1 MDCKTLVMFAKRG
14 FEAIVMS
21 LISTIVFT
29 ISISFMNSIRVYRRI
44 KKIKPQFETTKKHFK
59 ELCDDSFIIT
69 MKCIKSY
76 YTIADNCRGCYRSL
90 ISELESQKNQLIK
103 LSKYSFVRG
112 KSLDDIIDAIST
124 YEFIIYRLSIISVTE
139 FDWGK
144 VTYSDTYKD
153 DVTNEINKLNKFFK
167 LTEVN

>member
-1 MDCKTLVMFAKRG
+1 MDWETLVMFAKRG

-29 ISISFMNSIRVYRRI
+29 ISVSFMNSIRVYRRI

-59 ELCDDSFIIT
+59 ELCGDSFIIT
-69 MKCIKSY
+69 IKCIKSY
-76 YTIADNCRGCYRSL
+76 YTITDNCKGGYRSL

-112 KSLDDIIDAIST
+112 KSLDAIIDAIST
-124 YEFIIYRLSIISVTE
+124 YEFIIYKLAIISVTK
-139 FDWGK
+139 FDGK
-144 VTYSDTYKD
+144 EVTYPDTYKD
-153 DVTNEINKLNKFFK
+153 DTTNEIDKLNKFFK

>member
-1 MDCKTLVMFAKRG
+1 MDCETLVMFAKRG

>member
-1 MDCKTLVMFAKRG
+1 MDWKTLIAFVNHG
-14 FEAIVMS
+14 LEAIVMS

-29 ISISFMNSIRVYRRI
+29 INISFMNSIKVYRRI

-112 KSLDDIIDAIST
+112 KSLDGIIDAIST
-124 YEFIIYRLSIISVTE
+124 YEFIIYKLSIISVTE
-139 FDWGK
+139 FDGK
-144 VTYSDTYKD
+144 EITYSDTYKD
-153 DVTNEINKLNKFFK
+153 DATNEIDKLNKFFK